1 MRNSRNQRRSGKP
14 LEALARARR
23 ETHSVHFTINQALRN
38 TFSVWIVTAFIM
50 AAGWP
55 QVSIWIALGWVGAVG
70 GAFTLRTRYLHT
82 ARDLVVLE
90 TAPETWR
97 FKLDSSTALCGVVAA
112 LGPALIFPKVDE
124 SAHMYVTAVY
134 CSWLAGAMSSLGARP
149 RLYAGYALILV
160 SGVAVGWFMVGAERR
175 FEVCLM
181 LLLFVAAT
189 TSFSLNFAA
198 QVNEGIEIRYAN
210 EQLVQSLQQAQIA
223 AEESSTAKSRF
234 LAVASHDL
242 RQPLHAVTLLNGLL
256 ARPQTSEKISEISQQ
271 MGKSLASLERLFNS
285 VLDFSKLEADKVQSD
300 PAWHSLPKIFVSLQ
314 ASYATQ
320 AQAQGLALHFLHQ
333 DVLIHTDANLLE
345 RILRNLI
352 DNALK
357 FTQQGSVTVTA
368 VVGAEGVSIH
378 VSDTGPGIPM
388 QLSEEIFKEY
398 FQAGAG
404 KAGQGLGLG
413 LAIVRRLSEILGLQ
427 VNLESGRTASAGQ
440 TSTADPTVGCR
451 FTVLVPRAMVRS
463 GEQFQPDEGRP
474 ATATSLA
481 GFYVAYVDDDAPSR
495 DALSLLLM
503 DWGCRV
509 VTAET
514 QDSLMQ
520 QLQGDEVPDALLTD
534 FSLGHGTTGL
544 DVIAAVRRRF
554 GPVSAAILTGDVS
567 AIDFKKLG
575 ELEYPVLRK
584 PVPAQELRALLEVF
598 KNIG

>member
-1 MRNSRNQRRSGKP
+1 MRNSRNQLRSGKP
-14 LEALARARR
+14 LEALALARR

-70 GAFTLRTRYLHT
+70 AAFTLRTRYLQA

-90 TAPETWR
+90 AAPEAWR
-97 FKLDSSTALCGVVAA
+97 FKLNSSTALCGVMAA

-124 SAHMYVTAVY
+124 SAHLYVTAVY

-149 RLYAGYALILV
+149 KLYASYALILV

-181 LLLFVAAT
+181 MLLFVSTT

-210 EQLVQSLQQAQIA
+210 EQLVLSLQQAQIA

-256 ARPQTSEKISEISQQ
+256 ARPQTSEKINEISQQ

-300 PAWHSLPKIFVSLQ
+300 PAWHSLLKIFATLQ

-320 AQAQGLALHFLHQ
+320 AQGKGLALHFLEK
-333 DVLIHTDANLLE
+333 DVLIHTDADLLE

-352 DNALK
+352 ENALK
-357 FTQQGSVTVTA
+357 FTQHGSVTVAA
-368 VVGAEGVSIH
+368 VEGTQGLSIRIA
-378 VSDTGPGIPM
+378 DTGPGIPAH
-388 QLSEEIFKEY
+388 LREEIFKEY

-404 KAGQGLGLG
+404 KTGQGLGLG
-413 LAIVRRLSEILGLQ
+413 LAIVRRLSAILGLQ
-427 VNLESGRTASAGQ
+427 VNLETGLTVSG
-440 TSTADPTVGCR
+440 CH

-463 GEQFQPDEGRP
+463 SEQFQPDQELP
-474 ATATSLA
+474 ATDTSLA

-495 DALSLLLM
+495 DALGLLLS

-514 QDSLMQ
+514 LESLMQ
-520 QLQGDEVPDALLTD
+520 KLPSDEVPDTLLTD
-534 FSLGHGTTGL
+534 FSLGLGMTGL
-544 DVIAAVRRRF
+544 DVIAAVRQRF

-567 AIDFKKLG
+567 AIDVEKLG